1 MIRKED
7 SNLKISEVGVINVK
21 LEVKIYENLLLILNL
36 CKVSKLCILTQ
47 KELDVDFSF
56 MNNVTNEEVN
66 RIFLMKSQDEIF
78 SIKFKYYFT
87 TSKEANPNQMI

>member
-36 CKVSKLCILTQ
+36 CKVSKLCI
-47 KELDVDFSF
+47 
-56 MNNVTNEEVN
+56 VT
-66 RIFLMKSQDEIF
+66 
-78 SIKFKYYFT
+78 
-87 TSKEANPNQMI
+87 

>member
-21 LEVKIYENLLLILNL
+21 LELFVLNVRIYENVLLILNL

-47 KELDVDFSF
+47 KELDVDISF
-56 MNNVTNEEVN
+56 MNNVTNEEVTGKPDFSYDIPSQN
-66 RIFLMKSQDEIF
+66 IF
-78 SIKFKYYFT
+78 
-87 TSKEANPNQMI
+87 N